1 MPFLRFSSFQT
12 FCNFPCLLLHFIPVP
27 AVVGA
32 CQEPDRAAGKPRTAG
47 RTLGAA
53 LEKEDRAIYWKGGA
67 ENLNKDVNQSRKSL
81 WTELGNTGPGTSTG
95 TVDFLWCCTTM
106 LFIKI
111 TLSEP
116 KASLWFL
123 WMVLIV
129 ERHLRKFQSRSR
141 SRSRIPLVL
150 PHNISCLNTFSGI
163 FPYTFTIIYTGVLT
177 PNMSGSIITKQKTQ
191 SKPKRKSGI
200 TGTRTQKWK
209 KITTSL
215 S

>member
-1 MPFLRFSSFQT
+1 MGYLSRFLYFQDRNSLT
-12 FCNFPCLLLHFIPVP
+12 CFTLFISRGGGRSLPGIGP
-27 AVVGA
+27 GGGK
-32 CQEPDRAAGKPRTAG
+32 AANRG
-47 RTLGAA
+47 RTLGVA
-53 LEKEDRAIYWKGGA
+53 LEKEDRAIYWKGGVK
-67 ENLNKDVNQSRKSL
+67 NLKKMWIRAGKVCG
-81 WTELGNTGPGTSTG
+81 TELWNTGPGTSAG

-141 SRSRIPLVL
+141 SRSRIPLAL

-191 SKPKRKSGI
+191 I
-200 TGTRTQKWK
+200 QTHK
-209 KITTSL
+209 KIRHHR
-215 S
+215 